1 MRAGTFFHQED
12 QFKDP
17 ELDIEQ
23 IGRYRLC
30 YYLMQDGLAI
40 AAFDNRTKTC
50 LLFERYRATTSMA
63 TRSSTELATL
73 LQELISGHHL
83 LSAGYWRD
91 IVWMAT
97 HTRFTLVPQA
107 LFRSDEAAH
116 YLRLNSGK
124 PLPAGQAHSFTC
136 LADEYVCLF
145 EEHKVLVDC
154 LRAQYKNSRLIL
166 GHSVGAFLEG
176 VFQQQEAQ
184 LHELNLF
191 MHGEYITLLNINA
204 KNLRFL
210 NIFPVKTPE
219 DVLYF
224 TLSVAETLEIP
235 FSELKVRLFGRI
247 SHESPSQELLQ
258 RYAKSVTFGHRPASL
273 RFSGSFNAFAHF
285 GTHRFFSLFSACLL
299 TP

>member
-1 MRAGTFFHQED
+1 MTAGTLFHQED

-30 YYLMQDGLAI
+30 YYLMQDGI
-40 AAFDNRTKTC
+40 VVAAFDNKTKAC
-50 LLFERYRATTSMA
+50 LLFEHYRATQSLSDIPPA
-63 TRSSTELATL
+63 DLVAALR
-73 LQELISGHHL
+73 ELINAHHL
-83 LSAGYWRD
+83 FSAGYWRD
-91 IVWMAT
+91 IVWMST
-97 HTRFTLVPQA
+97 HARFALVPEA
-107 LFRSDEAAH
+107 LFRPEEAAH

-124 PLPAGQAHSFTC
+124 PLPSGQIHSFTC

-145 EEHKVLVDC
+145 EEHEALV
-154 LRAQYKNSRLIL
+154 RFFKNQYRNSRLIL
-166 GHSVGAFLEG
+166 GHSAGAFLEG

-184 LHELNLF
+184 LHELNLL

-210 NIFPVKTPE
+210 NVFPVKTPE

-235 FSELKVRLFGRI
+235 FAELEVRLFGKT
-247 SHESPSQELLQ
+247 SPDSPSKELLE
-258 RYAKSVTFGHRPASL
+258 RYVKSVHFGKRPEPL
-273 RFSGSFNAFAHF
+273 KFSGHFHAFAGF
-285 GTHRFFSLFSACLL
+285 APHRFFSLFSACLL